1 MKADLYNQKAEK
13 VGSVDLSDSVFNAEV
28 NDKVLAQ
35 YIYIYRSNQRQST
48 ANTKNKAE
56 VRGGGKKP
64 WKQKGTGRA
73 RAGSSRSPIWRGG
86 GVTHGPT
93 ADVNWKRKT
102 TKSFRRSAFE
112 SAFSKVNKAESVK
125 IVDQFQFDS
134 EKALTKQAI
143 DLVKNFGSPK
153 KLTIVSGENNK
164 DLVNSFS
171 NLDKMNVV
179 FVNELNPYTV
189 LNSGMLLVDQKALEY
204 INKNWSK

>member
-1 MKADLYNQKAEK
+1 MKTDLYNQKAEK
-13 VGSVDLSDSVFNAEV
+13 VGSVDLSESLFNSDV

-35 YIYIYRSNQRQST
+35 YVYIYRSNQRQST

-93 ADVNWKRKT
+93 SDVNWKRKT

-112 SAFSKVNKAESVK
+112 SAFSKVNKADAVK
-125 IVDQFQFDS
+125 VIDQFQFDS
-134 EKALTKQAI
+134 EKALTKQAL
-143 DLVKNFGSPK
+143 DLVKSFGAPK

-164 DLVNSFS
+164 DLINSFS
-171 NLDKMNVV
+171 NLDRMNVV
-179 FVNELNPYTV
+179 FVNELNPYTI
-189 LNSGMLLVDQKALEY
+189 LNAGMLLVDQKALEY

>member
-35 YIYIYRSNQRQST
+35 YVYIYRSNQRQST